1 MLTAASTYE
10 AQFTGAF
17 SQFRTSPIWQAK
29 TEPKCRFFTWLPVL
43 GKSSTLDN
51 LMKKNWRCDP
61 CSPLCYCEPETNN
74 HILTKCNFAAAVWD
88 KVALDFQVHLEIKP
102 FLKGNTLGWITAATK
117 TGSRQQ

>member
-1 MLTAASTYE
+1 MSLLHVAAC
-10 AQFTGAF
+10 ARQVFHVR
-17 SQFRTSPIWQAK
+17 QSP
-29 TEPKCRFFTWLPVL
+29 WLPVL